1 MAKLEITI
9 SGFPEASSSVAW
21 PAIDYP
27 GYFDAEVK
35 DGGFDGKAV
44 TNSRFNS
51 PANGSVKICDDGSQ
65 YITMKGPNGEELNL
79 FFNSKAVTKTTVP
92 CINNSMTYGMET
104 YSINETGLKIN
115 LTGEGAMDLHVGAN
129 EEEVIA
135 CSFPRI
141 SLERLDIDNLSLK
154 TQASSQESIDRVTYA
169 LSYVSSA
176 RSQLGAYTNRV
187 EHSISYLAASNENL
201 SSAMSRIQDTDM
213 AEEMTNYASQQI
225 LVQAATSM
233 LAQANQAPQQA
244 LQLIQ

>member
-1 MAKLEITI
+1 SL
-9 SGFPEASSSVAW
+9 
-21 PAIDYP
+21 
-27 GYFDAEVK
+27 
-35 DGGFDGKAV
+35 
-44 TNSRFNS
+44 
-51 PANGSVKICDDGSQ
+51 
-65 YITMKGPNGEELNL
+65 
-79 FFNSKAVTKTTVP
+79 
-92 CINNSMTYGMET
+92 
-104 YSINETGLKIN
+104 
-115 LTGEGAMDLHVGAN
+115 
-129 EEEVIA
+129 
-135 CSFPRI
+135 PRI